1 MVKQL
6 KMNEDNARQVAIK
19 ALQFIAG
26 DEDNLVEFLGVT
38 GLGPGTLRQA
48 AQDPN
53 FLNAVLTFICDD
65 EKRLLNCASAIGS
78 KPDAVFSAYEVLVGN
93 VHQVD

>member
-6 KMNEDNARQVAIK
+6 KMNDADARQIAINC
-19 ALQFIAG
+19 LHFIASN
-26 DEDNLVEFLGVT
+26 EDSLVEFLGIT

-53 FLNAVLTFICDD
+53 FLNAVMTFISDD
-65 EKRLLNCASAIGS
+65 EKRLLNCAAAIETR
-78 KPDAVFSAYEVLVGN
+78 PEDLFRAYEQLVGS
-93 VHQVD
+93 VHDFE